1 MGHRSKAGAQAA
13 ACLFPSTPRQLQGR
27 PAYNITSLALKES
40 GRLFRAENLQLQH
53 LQEGSRT
60 QGSAGEQDEPHQ
72 LPSSCLSQVW
82 GITKPVIQQLLPVWA
97 TRFLPHCVS
106 LQLTIRW
113 KSLPFVILWFCEQ
126 QLLFLFP
133 NLCSSPDS
141 VRLPISCLFGG
152 KAVVSLLPLT
162 SADCSSAGEVPLSRE
177 SLCTFLAQLSGF
189 EKVQPI
195 ARLFS
200 GMSKSIIHFCIS
212 QLRLMN
218 KTALWTYDLVSPM
231 THGKSLWSGVAQ
243 LASTCAVSYGSHLNT
258 SFRYFWKA
266 HSCYHIIKAAS
277 YCKVETQPF
286 FLLRLFFCP
295 PWKAVSSASS
305 KRCHQFLLNVDFALL
320 VNLAVLRNSCNFMK
334 KARTTICVGKT
345 YSLNISFQA
354 VSPRCRWAKQTG

>member
-1 MGHRSKAGAQAA
+1 MGHCSKAGAQAA
-13 ACLFPSTPRQLQGR
+13 ACLFPCTPRQLQGR
-27 PAYNITSLALKES
+27 PAYNITSLALKDS
-40 GRLFRAENLQLQH
+40 GRLFRAENLRLQH
-53 LQEGSRT
+53 LQERSRT
-60 QGSAGEQDEPHQ
+60 HCSAGEQDEPHQ

-97 TRFLPHCVS
+97 TCFLPHCVS

-113 KSLPFVILWFCEQ
+113 KSLSFVILWFCEQ
-126 QLLFLFP
+126 QRLLFP

-162 SADCSSAGEVPLSRE
+162 SADCSSAGEVLLSWE

-218 KTALWTYDLVSPM
+218 KTALWTYDFVSPM
-231 THGKSLWSGVAQ
+231 THVKSLWSGVAQ
-243 LASTCAVSYGSHLNT
+243 LASTCAVSYGSHLKT

-266 HSCYHIIKAAS
+266 HSCYNTIKAAS

-286 FLLRLFFCP
+286 FFWDCFSVLLETRYLLP
-295 PWKAVSSASS
+295 PLSTVTRSS
-305 KRCHQFLLNVDFALL
+305 LMWIL
-320 VNLAVLRNSCNFMK
+320 
-334 KARTTICVGKT
+334 
-345 YSLNISFQA
+345 SF
-354 VSPRCRWAKQTG
+354 WWI